1 MGGGEGGARR
11 GGESGRERYLYT
23 FFHELLTKGN
33 LLIKTKRLAV
43 PLIVESDT
51 YVIAAKLKDIG
62 H

>member
-1 MGGGEGGARR
+1 MRDGGEGGQ
-11 GGESGRERYLYT
+11 GEEGRVGERDICT
-23 FFHELLTKGN
+23 HFHELLTKGN